1 MPCRPG
7 ARAFRPAARASRPKP
22 VRDAWLAAALF
33 AGVAVAV
40 RCADPR
46 RPGRFPRC
54 PFHALTGLD
63 CPGCGSLRAL
73 HRLTQADVVAAAD
86 HNLLVVVALPC
97 IALVWLRVV
106 TGRTTRRAV
115 PAWRSPRVIL
125 ALVVLWTVVRNLP
138 VLGDVL
144 GA

>member
-1 MPCRPG
+1 MNRPN
-7 ARAFRPAARASRPKP
+7 ARAFHPVLWASRPQP

-33 AGVAVAV
+33 AWVAVAV
-40 RCADPR
+40 RLADPT

-73 HRLTQADVVAAAD
+73 HQLTRADVVAAAD
-86 HNLLVVVALPC
+86 YNLLLVLALPA
-97 IALVWLRVV
+97 IGLAWLRVV
-106 TGRTTRRAV
+106 TGRTTRRV
-115 PAWRSPRVIL
+115 RPAWRGPRVIL
-125 ALVVLWTVVRNLP
+125 AGVALWTVVRNLP
-138 VLGDVL
+138 VLGGVL